1 MSISRFTRLNA
12 LLQRELGALVEVH
25 ISPETKNALVTI
37 TGVKVASNLRE
48 AIVFFSVL
56 SKDEDASEKV
66 LSLFLQKRVALQRDL
81 ASRVV
86 MKYTPVLRFRYDS
99 TPARAD
105 RVMSILTELQ
115 AQDED
120 LDNDISPEPPA
131 VSE

>member
-25 ISPETKNALVTI
+25 ISPETTNALVTI

-56 SKDEDASEKV
+56 SKDEDAPEKV

-115 AQDED
+115 AQNED

-131 VSE
+131 VNE